1 MYLFIDMLLKAVLP
15 PILLNKLTDYH
26 SFKLLS
32 LLDGE
37 QLLPFLLS
45 KFGGDAHLGILA
57 GRFLWVRHVYGWMK
71 SMEYYY
77 SYCYSKINFYLFQI
91 NYIFICLIIFFE
103 LF

>member
-57 GRFLWVRHVYGWMK
+57 GRFLWVRHVCVMDG
-71 SMEYYY
+71 
-77 SYCYSKINFYLFQI
+77 ILFILIVIQKLTSI
-91 NYIFICLIIFFE
+91 YFKLIIF
-103 LF
+103 LFV